1 MKLDI
6 VVGALLPVCI
16 NPQYNFIRELKH
28 HSVERQGSV
37 SSHHRSIT
45 DHHRQLDPATMKSQ
59 KLRRSQG

>member
-16 NPQYNFIRELKH
+16 NPQYNLIRELKH

-37 SSHHRSIT
+37 SSHHRSSPVASSDDEVT
-45 DHHRQLDPATMKSQ
+45 EVEEVAG
-59 KLRRSQG
+59 LR